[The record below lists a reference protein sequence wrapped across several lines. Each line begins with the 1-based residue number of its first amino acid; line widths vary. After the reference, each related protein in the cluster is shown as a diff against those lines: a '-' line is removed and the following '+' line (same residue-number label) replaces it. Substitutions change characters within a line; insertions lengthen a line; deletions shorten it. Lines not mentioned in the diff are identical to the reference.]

1 MDINEEDFDARLR
14 SRLSELE
21 HSYPT
26 ALPGKD
32 AVWKGLE
39 SRLPGSRKAGPWRYS
54 LGVAACIMLLLVA
67 FLGRWF
73 APRADENVTI
83 TYRTE
88 KVVGPQPDGE
98 ERAGLPESRG
108 IAFIEEQCRR
118 QHPVCSS
125 TAFLELKR
133 ELDQLTRQAEQ
144 VNRRLETFGP
154 DPALVKAEV
163 RLENHKSYLIRE
175 LIQILKS

>member
-1 MDINEEDFDARLR
+1 MDVSEEDFDAQLR
-14 SRLSELE
+14 GKLSELD

-26 ALPGKD
+26 ALPNKD
-32 AVWKGLE
+32 VVWEGLE
-39 SRLPGSRKAGPWRYS
+39 SRLPGNHNAGPRRYP
-54 LGVAACIMLLLVA
+54 LAVAASVALLLVA
-67 FLGRWF
+67 SLWWF
-73 APRADENVTI
+73 TPRAGEDVAI

-88 KVVGPQPDGE
+88 KAAAPEENGE
-98 ERAGLPESRG
+98 EPPGLPESRG

-118 QHPVCSS
+118 QHPVCNSS
-125 TAFLELKR
+125 EFLALKQ
-133 ELDQLTRQAEQ
+133 ELDQLSRQAEQ

-154 DPALVKAEV
+154 DPALVKAEI

>member
-1 MDINEEDFDARLR
+1 MDVNEEDFDARLR
-14 SRLSELE
+14 RKLSELD

-26 ALPGKD
+26 NLPGKD
-32 AVWKGLE
+32 AVWDGLE
-39 SRLPGSRKAGPWRYS
+39 SRLPGNPKARPWRYP
-54 LGVAACIMLLLVA
+54 LAVAASVTLLLVA
-67 FLGRWF
+67 FLWWF
-73 APRADENVTI
+73 TPGADEGVSI

-88 KVVGPQPDGE
+88 KVAGPEEYGE
-98 ERAGLPESRG
+98 EPSGPPESPG

-118 QHPVCSS
+118 QHPVCNS

-133 ELDQLTRQAEQ
+133 ELDQLSRQAEQ

-154 DPALVKAEV
+154 DPALVKAEI

>member
-1 MDINEEDFDARLR
+1 MDVNEEDFDARLR
-14 SRLSELE
+14 SRLSELD
-21 HSYPT
+21 HAYPA
-26 ALPGKD
+26 ALPDKD
-32 AVWKGLE
+32 AVWEGLE
-39 SRLPGSRKAGPWRYS
+39 SRLPGSRNAGRWRYP
-54 LGVAACIMLLLVA
+54 LAVAASVALLLVA
-67 FLGRWF
+67 SMWWF
-73 APRADENVTI
+73 TPRTGEEVTI

-88 KVVGPQPDGE
+88 KVADPEPDGA
-98 ERAGLPESRG
+98 ERNGLPESHG

-118 QHPVCSS
+118 QHPVCNS

-154 DPALVKAEV
+154 DPALVKAET